1 MPRTRVQPRQNG
13 RIVPFSIRRTVLI
26 FVALGLA
33 LSGGVPTATATQPD
47 PDHKDTHK
55 DYVCKYVGKPGVD
68 ERLQTGNN
76 PIWVDT
82 VATGR
87 GWATDLFNDAQRSYV
102 IVAETLK
109 LDPEPGIDQCPNVDR
124 PEQPDPLVSRT
135 HVTDTTCDVFTTTTT
150 TTTTKYVWSDA
161 EEKWILGTP
170 EVTTSV
176 DTRKPTA
183 DEIAAK
189 GLVCTQPATLVTTRT
204 VESTT
209 CTAFTSTVITTT
221 TAYVLT
227 NGSWVLG
234 DPVVTTADPV
244 VTTPTA
250 KQIKDADL
258 FCPPEQPAAKV
269 VVTPEHT
276 TSCTEYSVRDVTVT
290 TPYVWN
296 AETQAWE
303 LGRAGKPVVG
313 EWVTTAPT
321 HQQIKDAGL
330 VCKPEQPRRPDPILT
345 SSVTFD
351 TTCTAFTT
359 TTTSTIT
366 EYVLRDGVWVLG
378 DPVETTGKPVV
389 STPTAEQ
396 IAGLPGLHCTV
407 DVPPVDVPPAT
418 VVLPEVTVLG
428 VSVTANPKVTR
439 PAKAS
444 VSVLGVSATAN
455 PLPVAASAG
464 AADTSG
470 QVAAGGLTGL
480 AAFLAFGAAFMLRR
494 RRGVV

>member
-1 MPRTRVQPRQNG
+1 MPHARVQLRQNG
-13 RIVPFSIRRTVLI
+13 RVVPFSIRRIFLI

-33 LSGGVPTATATQPD
+33 LSGGVSTADAGVS
-47 PDHKDTHK
+47 HEKVF
-55 DYVCKYVGKPGVD
+55 VCKYVGQPRVD
-68 ERLQTGNN
+68 ERLQTGGN
-76 PIWVDT
+76 PIDVSISSIKPF
-82 VATGR
+82 AGL
-87 GWATDLFNDAQRSYV
+87 GSY
-102 IVAETLK
+102 
-109 LDPEPGIDQCPNVDR
+109 
-124 PEQPDPLVSRT
+124 
-135 HVTDTTCDVFTTTTT
+135 F
-150 TTTTKYVWSDA
+150 
-161 EEKWILGTP
+161 
-170 EVTTSV
+170 
-176 DTRKPTA
+176 A
-183 DEIAAK
+183 DEHGQSFVLAWADSGVQESQITD
-189 GLVCTQPATLVTTRT
+189 CPAPR
-204 VESTT
+204 
-209 CTAFTSTVITTT
+209 
-221 TAYVLT
+221 
-227 NGSWVLG
+227 GP
-234 DPVVTTADPV
+234 DPVVTSEDTTSCTTYSIRTI
-244 VTTPTA
+244 TTPFVL
-250 KQIKDADL
+250 KDDEWVPGERVLGAWVDSTPTSQQL
-258 FCPPEQPAAKV
+258 EAAGLDCRSEQPAAKV

-303 LGRAGKPVVG
+303 LGTAGEPVVG

-407 DVPPVDVPPAT
+407 DVPPVDVPPVDVRPVT
-418 VVLPEVTVLG
+418 VVVPEVVVPEVAVLG

>member
-1 MPRTRVQPRQNG
+1 VTEVLVVIGVGGMGEVMA
-13 RIVPFSIRRTVLI
+13 RRLGAGKSVLLAD
-26 FVALGLA
+26 FNAQQLEAAGL
-33 LSGGVPTATATQPD
+33 D
-47 PDHKDTHK
+47 
-55 DYVCKYVGKPGVD
+55 C
-68 ERLQTGNN
+68 
-76 PIWVDT
+76 
-82 VATGR
+82 
-87 GWATDLFNDAQRSYV
+87 RS
-102 IVAETLK
+102 
-109 LDPEPGIDQCPNVDR
+109 
-124 PEQPDPLVSRT
+124 
-135 HVTDTTCDVFTTTTT
+135 
-150 TTTTKYVWSDA
+150 
-161 EEKWILGTP
+161 
-170 EVTTSV
+170 
-176 DTRKPTA
+176 
-183 DEIAAK
+183 
-189 GLVCTQPATLVTTRT
+189 
-204 VESTT
+204 
-209 CTAFTSTVITTT
+209 
-221 TAYVLT
+221 
-227 NGSWVLG
+227 
-234 DPVVTTADPV
+234 
-244 VTTPTA
+244 
-250 KQIKDADL
+250 
-258 FCPPEQPAAKV
+258 EQPAAKV

-303 LGRAGKPVVG
+303 LGTAGEPVVG

-378 DPVETTGKPVV
+378 DPVETTGEPVV

-396 IAGLPGLHCTV
+396 IATLPGLHCTV

-418 VVLPEVTVLG
+418 VVLPKVTVLG
-428 VSVTANPKVTR
+428 VSVTANPKATR